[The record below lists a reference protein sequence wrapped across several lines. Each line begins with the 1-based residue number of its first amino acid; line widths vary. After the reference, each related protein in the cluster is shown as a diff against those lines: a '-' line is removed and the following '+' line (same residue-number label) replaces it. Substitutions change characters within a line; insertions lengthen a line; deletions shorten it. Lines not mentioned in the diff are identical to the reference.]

1 MQSQNKFCVKR
12 KQQQIKYTEKFKID
26 QQRLHLQGNEGD
38 IYIWKGR
45 AEGAN
50 PMFLPYE
57 SVLAEKNL
65 VAAHNSTINEEAL
78 MTITNVRSIDQIP
91 SLKKVEK

>member
-1 MQSQNKFCVKR
+1 
-12 KQQQIKYTEKFKID
+12 
-26 QQRLHLQGNEGD
+26 
-38 IYIWKGR
+38 
-45 AEGAN
+45 
-50 PMFLPYE
+50 MFLPYE